1 MILKRNVMQFSAH
14 QIATLIDGTIEGNP
28 DVSVERLAKIEEG
41 SAGSLSFLSNPKYE
55 PYLYTTQA
63 SVVIVNDSLQV
74 TKAIAPTLIRV
85 KDAYSAF
92 STLLDVYNRLRL
104 ERTGIEEPSFVHETA
119 KLGENIY
126 IGAFSYIG
134 KDCVI
139 GNNCKIYPHV
149 YVGDNVTLGDD
160 TTLFPGV
167 VVYFDCVIGKNVTI
181 HSGTIIGSDGFGYAP
196 QEDGSYR
203 KVSQTGNVIIED
215 NVEIGANTVVD
226 RATMGATIIRQGV
239 KLDNLIQI
247 AHNVEV
253 GNDTVIA
260 AQSGV
265 SGSTKIGKRAVIG
278 GQVGVVGHITIA
290 PSSQI
295 QAQSGVNKSIVA
307 EGKKWSGTPAAPYNA
322 QMRSQVVYS
331 RLPELERRLEQL
343 EQLLSK
349 VESESK

>member
-1 MILKRNVMQFSAH
+1 MQFLAH
-14 QIATLIDGTIEGNP
+14 QIASLINGTIEGDP

-55 PYLYTTQA
+55 PYLYTTEA
-63 SVVIVNDSLQV
+63 SVVIVNESLQL
-74 TKAIAPTLIRV
+74 TKAVSATLIRV

-104 ERTGIEEPSFVHETA
+104 EKTGVEEPSFVHETVT
-119 KLGENIY
+119 LGEDVY

-134 KDCVI
+134 KDTVV
-139 GNNCKIYPHV
+139 GNKCKIYPHV
-149 YVGDNVTLGDD
+149 YVGDNVTLGDN

-181 HSGTIIGSDGFGYAP
+181 HSGTVIGSDGFGYAP

-203 KVSQTGNVIIED
+203 KVSQTGNVVIGD

-226 RATMGATIIRQGV
+226 RATIGSTLIREGV

-253 GNDTVIA
+253 GENTVIA

-265 SGSTKIGKRAVIG
+265 SGSTKIGKRSVIG
-278 GQVGVVGHITIA
+278 GQVGVVGHINIA
-290 PSSQI
+290 TGTQI
-295 QAQSGVNKSIVA
+295 QAQSGVNKSILA
-307 EGKKWSGTPAAPYNA
+307 EGKKWSGTPAAPFNA

-331 RLPELERRLEQL
+331 RLPDLERRIEQL

>member
-1 MILKRNVMQFSAH
+1 MQFLAH
-14 QIATLIDGTIEGNP
+14 QIASLINGTIEGDP

-41 SAGSLSFLSNPKYE
+41 STGSLSFLSNPKYE
-55 PYLYTTQA
+55 PYLYTTEA
-63 SVVIVNDSLQV
+63 SVVIVNESLQL
-74 TKAIAPTLIRV
+74 TKAVSATLIRV

-104 ERTGIEEPSFVHETA
+104 EKTGVEEPSFVHETVT
-119 KLGENIY
+119 LGEDVY

-134 KDCVI
+134 KDTVV
-139 GNNCKIYPHV
+139 GNKCKIYPHV
-149 YVGDNVTLGDD
+149 YVGDNVTLGDN

-181 HSGTIIGSDGFGYAP
+181 HSGTVIGSDGFGYAP

-203 KVSQTGNVIIED
+203 KVSQTGNVVIGD

-226 RATMGATIIRQGV
+226 RATIGSTLIREGV

-253 GNDTVIA
+253 GENTVIA

-265 SGSTKIGKRAVIG
+265 SGSTKIGKRSVIG
-278 GQVGVVGHITIA
+278 GQVGVVGHINIA
-290 PSSQI
+290 TGTQI
-295 QAQSGVNKSIVA
+295 QAQSGVNKSILA
-307 EGKKWSGTPAAPYNA
+307 EGKKWSGTPAAPFNA

-331 RLPELERRLEQL
+331 RLPDLERRIEQL

>member
-1 MILKRNVMQFSAH
+1 MQFSAH
-14 QIATLIDGTIEGNP
+14 QIASLINGTIEGDP

-55 PYLYTTQA
+55 PYLYTTGA
-63 SVVIVNDSLQV
+63 SVVIVNDSLQL
-74 TKAIAPTLIRV
+74 TKAVAATLIRV

-92 STLLDVYNRLRL
+92 STLLDVYNRMRF
-104 ERTGIEEPSFVHETA
+104 EKTGIEEPSYMHESVT
-119 KLGENIY
+119 LGEDVY

-134 KDCVI
+134 KDTVI
-139 GNNCKIYPHV
+139 GNNCKIYPRV
-149 YVGDNVTLGDD
+149 FVGENVTLGDN

-167 VVYFDCVIGKNVTI
+167 VIYFDCVIGKNVTI
-181 HSGTIIGSDGFGYAP
+181 HSGTVIGSDGFGYAP

-203 KVSQTGNVIIED
+203 KVSQTGNVVIED

-226 RATMGATIIRQGV
+226 RATIGSTIIRQGV
-239 KLDNLIQI
+239 KLDNLIQV

-253 GNDTVIA
+253 GENTVIA

-265 SGSTKIGKRAVIG
+265 SGSTKIGKRSVIG
-278 GQVGVVGHITIA
+278 GQVGVVGHINIA
-290 PSSQI
+290 AGTQI
-295 QAQSGVNKSIVA
+295 QAQSGVNKSIVE
-307 EGKKWSGTPAAPYNA
+307 EGKKWSGTPITPYNA

-331 RLPELERRLEQL
+331 RLPELERRIEQL